1 MESIIQDYREYQSV
15 IRGYTLKVVISTRR
29 ELLKLATYLQVL
41 SLTFE
46 TAALVHLENYCIE
59 RTVSKSLGYRNLIIS
74 QIRSLFTYLLQQEYR
89 SDNPSIHL
97 SFTNLEAHQTLP
109 EVASRTEINE
119 CLLELRSQVDS
130 NLGRRQFDPIRKRN
144 LALFALIYATG
155 IRAGEAANLLLRD
168 VLWTEQILFIR
179 AGKGRKD
186 RRVPLVGEVL
196 ELLQLYLATRTD
208 LHPDVPLFLTWRKGS
223 MDNNLVGQTFRSY
236 SETWSKPLRPHQ
248 LRHTCATHL
257 FQEGGNIFY
266 IKDWLGHQRI
276 TTTLHYARI
285 QNPEIAAT
293 LESHPINGATIPK
306 RPKPQRFKNPRKKPT
321 SSFRRNYTMTPVAGL
336 LVGKLAE
343 QIEEFLRTATG
354 MNKYTPGTLK
364 EFRFSLTRF
373 AVGCPTCLDKGIE
386 FLRGADIIRWL
397 SARRQ
402 LGISPC
408 TIDKN
413 LSHLRTF
420 MAYAVDRG
428 WRMDNPM
435 EALKMIHQQPK
446 EQAYLTEDE
455 MLRLLSSPDRTT
467 TEGFS
472 DYIALLVL
480 YATGL
485 RVGELSALDI
495 EDVDLKEGW
504 VHVRQGKGR
513 DRQVALPKATL
524 DDLRQY
530 IRLYRKTTTG
540 PFLLNLLGSRL
551 KPWSVGKRIRHY
563 AEIASIQKP
572 VSPHTIRHTF
582 TTHLIQR
589 GGRIEI
595 IAKALGHKSLAE
607 TTPYAHANFED
618 LRKAVSLLSKN
629 MPPLSGVKKVEP

>member
-1 MESIIQDYREYQSV
+1 MESIIEGYREYQSI
-15 IRGYTLKVVISTRR
+15 IRGYTPKVVVATRR
-29 ELLKLATYLQVL
+29 ELVKLATYLQSL

-46 TAALVHLENYCIE
+46 TTALVHLENYCIA
-59 RTVSKSLGYRNLIIS
+59 RTESKSLGYRNLIIS
-74 QIRSLFTYLLQQEYR
+74 FIRSFFTYLQQQEYR

-97 SFTNLEAHQTLP
+97 SFTTLEAHQTLP
-109 EVASRTEINE
+109 EVASRTQIQE
-119 CLLELRSQVDS
+119 CLLELRRQVDS
-130 NLGRRQFDPIRKRN
+130 NIGRQQFDPIRKRN
-144 LALFALIYATG
+144 FALFALIYATG
-155 IRAGEAANLLLRD
+155 IRAGETANLLLHD
-168 VLWTEQILFIR
+168 VLWDEHILCVR

-186 RRVPLVGEVL
+186 RRVPLVVEVL
-196 ELLQLYLATRTD
+196 ELLQIYLATRAD
-208 LHPDVPLFLTWRKGS
+208 LHPDAPLFLTWRKGT
-223 MDNNLVGQTFRSY
+223 MDNNLVGQTFRTY
-236 SETWSKPLRPHQ
+236 SEAWSKPLRPHQ

-266 IKDWLGHQRI
+266 IKDWLGHQRM

-306 RPKPQRFKNPRKKPT
+306 RPKPQLFKNPRKKPM

-354 MNKYTPGTLK
+354 MNKYSPGTLK
-364 EFRFSLTRF
+364 EFRFSLTRL

-386 FLRGADIIRWL
+386 ALRGADIIRWL

-402 LGISPC
+402 LGISQC

-428 WRMDNPM
+428 WRVDNPM

-467 TEGFS
+467 SEGFA
-472 DYIALLVL
+472 DYVALLVL

-524 DDLRQY
+524 DDLLQY
-530 IRLYRKTTTG
+530 IRLYRKATTG
-540 PFLLNLLGSRL
+540 PFLLNLQGSRL
-551 KPWSVGKRIRHY
+551 KPWTVSRRIRHY
-563 AEIASIQKP
+563 AEIARIQKP

-607 TTPYAHANFED
+607 TTPYAHADFED

-629 MPPLSGVKKVEP
+629 MPPLSGVKKVEQ

>member
-1 MESIIQDYREYQSV
+1 MESIVEGYHEFQSI
-15 IRGYTLKVVISTRR
+15 IRGYTHKVVVATRR
-29 ELLKLATYLQVL
+29 ELLKLATYLQSL

-46 TAALVHLENYCIE
+46 STALVHLENYCIE
-59 RTVSKSLGYRNLIIS
+59 RSEHKSLGYRNLIIS
-74 QIRSLFTYLLQQEYR
+74 FIRSFFTYLQQQEYR
-89 SDNPSIHL
+89 LDNPSVHL
-97 SFTNLEAHQTLP
+97 PFTNLEAHQTLP
-109 EVASRTEINE
+109 EVASRAEIQE
-119 CLLELRSQVDS
+119 CLVELRRQVDS
-130 NLGRRQFDPIRKRN
+130 DLGRRQFDPIRKRN

-155 IRAGEAANLLLRD
+155 IRAGEAANLLIRD
-168 VLWTEQILFIR
+168 VLWDEQILCVR

-186 RRVPLVGEVL
+186 RRVPIVGEVL
-196 ELLQLYLATRTD
+196 ELLQFYLTTRTD
-208 LHPDVPLFLTWRKGS
+208 LHPDAPLFLTWRKGS
-223 MDNNLVGQTFRSY
+223 MDNNLVGQTFRTY
-236 SETWSKPLRPHQ
+236 SQKWSKPLKPHQ

-257 FQEGGNIFY
+257 FQEGGNIYY

-293 LESHPINGATIPK
+293 LESHPINSAIIPK
-306 RPKPQRFKNPRKKPT
+306 RPKPKRFKNPRKKPM
-321 SSFRRNYTMTPVAGL
+321 SSFRRNYTMTPVAGP
-336 LVGKLAE
+336 LVGKLAD

-364 EFRFSLTRF
+364 EFRVSLTRL
-373 AVGCPTCLDKGIE
+373 AVGCPTCLDIGIE
-386 FLRGADIIRWL
+386 ALRGADIIRWL

-402 LGISPC
+402 LGISQC

-428 WRMDNPM
+428 WRADNPM
-435 EALKMIHQQPK
+435 EALKMIHPQPK

-504 VHVRQGKGR
+504 IHVRHGKGR

-524 DDLRQY
+524 DDLLQY
-530 IRLYRKTTTG
+530 IRLYRKATTG
-540 PFLLNLLGSRL
+540 PFLLNLQGSRL
-551 KPWSVGKRIRHY
+551 KPWTVSRRIRHY
-563 AEIASIQKP
+563 AEIAGIQKP

-607 TTPYAHANFED
+607 TTPYVHADFED
-618 LRKAVSLLSKN
+618 
-629 MPPLSGVKKVEP
+629 

>member
-1 MESIIQDYREYQSV
+1 MESIIEGYREFQSI
-15 IRGYTLKVVISTRR
+15 IRGYTHKVVVATRR
-29 ELLKLATYLQVL
+29 ELLKLATHLQSL

-46 TAALVHLENYCIE
+46 TVALGHLENYCIE
-59 RTVSKSLGYRNLIIS
+59 RTESKSLGYRNLIIS
-74 QIRSLFTYLLQQEYR
+74 FIRSFFTYLQQQEYR

-109 EVASRTEINE
+109 EVASRTEIQE
-119 CLLELRSQVDS
+119 CLLKL
-130 NLGRRQFDPIRKRN
+130 RRQIDSELGLRRFDPIRKRN

-155 IRAGEAANLLLRD
+155 IRAGEAGNLLIRD
-168 VLWTEQILFIR
+168 VLWDEQILCVR

-186 RRVPLVGEVL
+186 RRVPIVGEVL

-208 LHPDVPLFLTWRKGS
+208 LHPDAPLFLTWRKGF
-223 MDNNLVGQTFRSY
+223 MDNNLVGQTFRTY
-236 SETWSKPLRPHQ
+236 CKAWSKSLKPHQ

-266 IKDWLGHQRI
+266 IKDWLGHERT

-293 LESHPINGATIPK
+293 LESHPINGATIPE
-306 RPKPQRFKNPRKKPT
+306 RPRPQLFNNPRKKPM
-321 SSFRRNYTMTPVAGL
+321 SSFRRNYTMTPVADP

-354 MNKYTPGTLK
+354 MNKYSPGTIK

-373 AVGCPTCLDKGIE
+373 AVGCPNCLDKGIE
-386 FLRGADIIRWL
+386 ALRGADIIRWL
-397 SARRQ
+397 STRRQ
-402 LGISPC
+402 FGISQC

-420 MAYAVDRG
+420 IAYAVDRG
-428 WRMDNPM
+428 WRGDNPM
-435 EALKMIHQQPK
+435 EALKMIHKQPK

-455 MLRLLSSPDRTT
+455 MLRLLSAPDRTT
-467 TEGFS
+467 SEGFA
-472 DYIALLVL
+472 DYITLLVL

-485 RVGELSALDI
+485 RVGELSALNI

-524 DDLRQY
+524 DDLLQY
-530 IRLYRKTTTG
+530 VRLYRKETTG
-540 PFLLNLLGSRL
+540 PFLLNLQDSRL
-551 KPWSVGKRIRHY
+551 KPWTVTRRIRHY
-563 AEIASIQKP
+563 AEIARIQKP

-607 TTPYAHANFED
+607 TTPYAHADFDD

-629 MPPLSGVKKVEP
+629 IPPLSGVKKG

>member
-109 EVASRTEINE
+109 EVASRAEIKE
-119 CLLELRSQVDS
+119 CLLELRGQVDS

-155 IRAGEAANLLLRD
+155 IRAGEAANLILRD
-168 VLWTEQILFIR
+168 VLWTEQILCIR

-208 LHPDVPLFLTWRKGS
+208 LHPDAPLFLTWRKGP
-223 MDNNLVGQTFRSY
+223 MDNNLVGVTFRSY

-306 RPKPQRFKNPRKKPT
+306 RPKPQRFKNPRKKPM
-321 SSFRRNYTMTPVAGL
+321 SSFRRSYTMTPVAGL

-354 MNKYTPGTLK
+354 MNKYSPGTLK

-495 EDVDLKEGW
+495 EDVDLLEGW

-513 DRQVALPKATL
+513 DRHVALPKATL

-607 TTPYAHANFED
+607 TTPYAHADFED
-618 LRKAVSLLSKN
+618 LRKVVSLLSKN
-629 MPPLSGVKKVEP
+629 MPPLSGVKKIEP